1 MGKIENT
8 HKRTHFANFY
18 LENFFFFFNWDF
30 AIKITCSFHVQ
41 PIKVLYI

>member
-18 LENFFFFFNWDF
+18 LENFFFFL
-30 AIKITCSFHVQ
+30 IEILLLK
-41 PIKVLYI
+41 